1 MRQSLLSIRAKLF
14 AGFGFTLLLM
24 VVVGVLGIVEV
35 SAVGNNG
42 DTIGG
47 NSLPSVV
54 DVKTVDGL
62 TMDYRGVQFAHIAA
76 ADAKEKVVLAD
87 QLRQRAAAVDK
98 TISSYRADLVSNA
111 TDAADVAKVKSGWLA
126 YVKKTQGFLALSTAN
141 KDQQAKVILDGAI
154 GTYTRM
160 QHDIDAWAALNNGL
174 AAKELTKAHSTK
186 SSATILIIVLL
197 GIAVVLALGIAFL
210 ISRGIANGTNQM
222 LRAANGIA
230 EGDVEQDIRVR
241 SRDELGRTATAF
253 QRMVDYLKEMSSA
266 AERLAAGDLTAEI
279 EPKSERDALGKAF
292 AHMARSLRAT
302 ITEVSGAA
310 DALSASSQQMA
321 SSSEETGKAVSE
333 IAQAVGDVAMGAER
347 QVKMV
352 ERAKAS
358 TDETSKTA
366 EQARRKSLPYPAYID
381 FVAERYHTSP
391 EFLRKLNPGL
401 RIDSLKAGQ
410 AA

>member
-1 MRQSLLSIRAKLF
+1 LAVSVQRQPAVAAVASKRAVPERREWAITQSHGVHLFDEGVVHMRQSLLSIRAKLF

-87 QLRQRAAAVDK
+87 QPRQRAAALDK

-126 YVKKTQGFLALSTAN
+126 YVKRTQGFLALSTAN

-160 QHDIDAWAALNNGL
+160 QHDIDAWAALNNGF

-186 SSATILIIVLL
+186 SSAT
-197 GIAVVLALGIAFL
+197 
-210 ISRGIANGTNQM
+210 
-222 LRAANGIA
+222 
-230 EGDVEQDIRVR
+230 
-241 SRDELGRTATAF
+241 
-253 QRMVDYLKEMSSA
+253 
-266 AERLAAGDLTAEI
+266 
-279 EPKSERDALGKAF
+279 
-292 AHMARSLRAT
+292 
-302 ITEVSGAA
+302 
-310 DALSASSQQMA
+310 
-321 SSSEETGKAVSE
+321 
-333 IAQAVGDVAMGAER
+333 
-347 QVKMV
+347 
-352 ERAKAS
+352 
-358 TDETSKTA
+358 
-366 EQARRKSLPYPAYID
+366 
-381 FVAERYHTSP
+381 
-391 EFLRKLNPGL
+391 
-401 RIDSLKAGQ
+401 
-410 AA
+410 